1 VPEVFLEIRGI
12 MGLYIDQRNDTLH
25 RFRAVNF
32 IRSNANRSM
41 IRHASA
47 MAVKVLPRLLT
58 EEVDALLD
66 SI

>member
-1 VPEVFLEIRGI
+1 
-12 MGLYIDQRNDTLH
+12 MGLYIHQRNDTLH

-47 MAVKVLPRLLT
+47 MAVKVLPRSLT